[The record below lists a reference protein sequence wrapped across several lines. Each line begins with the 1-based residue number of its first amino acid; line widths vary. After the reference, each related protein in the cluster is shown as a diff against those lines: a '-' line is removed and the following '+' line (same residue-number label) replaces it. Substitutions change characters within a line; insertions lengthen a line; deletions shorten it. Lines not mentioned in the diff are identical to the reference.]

1 MSKFSSP
8 FMAKSPFNNKRG
20 RIHHEDIA
28 EDKKTAEADDF
39 TTRKVNDPKKVLNR
53 DITKTEHKKGYK
65 YKEEKDGSLT
75 LRGRRGPLKQKDPKS
90 TFGGKTDTP
99 DQVREEEA
107 TNQLMDE
114 GKITET
120 DNKSQRKIR
129 KRVKKLKRK
138 EIKAIRKQNK

>member
-8 FMAKSPFNNKRG
+8 FMAKSP
-20 RIHHEDIA
+20 
-28 EDKKTAEADDF
+28 
-39 TTRKVNDPKKVLNR
+39 
-53 DITKTEHKKGYK
+53 
-65 YKEEKDGSLT
+65 
-75 LRGRRGPLKQKDPKS
+75 LKQKDPKS
-90 TFGGKTDTP
+90 KFGGTTDTP

>member
-8 FMAKSPFNNKRG
+8 FMAKSP
-20 RIHHEDIA
+20 
-28 EDKKTAEADDF
+28 
-39 TTRKVNDPKKVLNR
+39 
-53 DITKTEHKKGYK
+53 
-65 YKEEKDGSLT
+65 
-75 LRGRRGPLKQKDPKS
+75 LKQKDPKS
-90 TFGGKTDTP
+90 KFGGTTDTP

-129 KRVKKLKRK
+129 KRVKKLKK
-138 EIKAIRKQNK
+138 EEIKAIRKQNK

>member
-8 FMAKSPFNNKRG
+8 FMAKSP
-20 RIHHEDIA
+20 
-28 EDKKTAEADDF
+28 
-39 TTRKVNDPKKVLNR
+39 
-53 DITKTEHKKGYK
+53 
-65 YKEEKDGSLT
+65 
-75 LRGRRGPLKQKDPKS
+75 LKQKDPKS
-90 TFGGKTDTP
+90 KFGGTTDTP
-99 DQVREEEA
+99 DQVREEVA

-120 DNKSQRKIR
+120 DNKSQRKIK